1 MTQRQS
7 PNGTSRRTARSR
19 LPVLLGLGFT
29 VLIAGVVWYTLFRSD
44 APDYQDQ
51 VDMPG
56 MGVHMVN
63 LWVRPVRDGSGTT
76 LLVGQV
82 TDRAGMPVRVTSMDF
97 TPSRYVSGA
106 APTVAGTYSPAAM
119 GQSHVFT
126 ATTGVD
132 LSSAAEV
139 RVNFT
144 MAGVAG
150 EVFFSTG
157 DKR

>member
-1 MTQRQS
+1 MQLQS
-7 PNGTSRRTARSR
+7 SNRTSILKVLFR
-19 LPVLLGLGFT
+19 LPVLLGVGFA
-29 VLIAGVVWYTLFRSD
+29 VLIAGVVWFTLFRSD
-44 APDYQDQ
+44 APDYQAR
-51 VDMPG
+51 VEMPG

-82 TDRAGMPVRVTSMDF
+82 TDSAGMPVRVSSMDF
-97 TPSRYVSGA
+97 TPTRFVSGTGT
-106 APTVAGTYSPAAM
+106 TVAGGYSPAAM
-119 GQSHVFT
+119 GQTHVFT
-126 ATTGVD
+126 ATTGLD

-150 EVFFSTG
+150 ETVFSIDG
-157 DKR
+157 NR